1 MIERLLAPGSLRMH
15 YQPMYRCGA
24 DGVSLFALEALAR
37 GPASSHFE
45 HAAVLFD
52 YVRLK
57 RAEVAADRACIAEAF
72 RSVPQL
78 PPGVL
83 LSVNVHACTLE
94 RDAGFPSWVLARAG
108 EAGLDSTRLVL
119 EIVEQGRYWNRA
131 KLAGGLRELR
141 AAGVRLALDDLGA
154 GTCNFSTILDT
165 RPDYLKIDAYIVQ
178 GCANDPFRSRTLE
191 AIHRLAGDFG
201 ALAVAEGIETE
212 SDLEAVC
219 RIGIEVAQ
227 GFFLGRPLPPSE
239 FPALTSPLLK
249 VHPHTYLIRG
259 EQTHATQKDS
269 AGRRLKHDSHDGTD
283 DSDQGPVRAG
293 YGVER

>member
-1 MIERLLAPGSLRMH
+1 MH
-15 YQPMYRCGA
+15 YQPMYRYSQ
-24 DGVSLFALEALAR
+24 DGLSLFALEALAR

-57 RAEVAADRACIAEAF
+57 RAEVTADRACIAEAF
-72 RSVPQL
+72 RSAPQL

-94 RDAGFPSWVLARAG
+94 RDAAFPSWVLARAN
-108 EAGLDSTRLVL
+108 EAGLDSSLLVL
-119 EIVEQGRYWNRA
+119 EIVEQGRYWNRT
-131 KLAGGLRELR
+131 KLEGGLRKLR

-154 GTCNFSTILDT
+154 GICNFSTILDT
-165 RPDYLKIDAYIVQ
+165 RPDFLKIDGYIVR
-178 GCANDPFRSRTLE
+178 GCANDPYRRRMLE
-191 AIHRLAGDFG
+191 AIRRLAGDFG

-212 SDLEAVC
+212 SDLEAVG

-227 GFFLGRPLPPSE
+227 GFFLGRPQPPSE
-239 FPALTSPLLK
+239 LSALMLPPLK
-249 VHPHTYLIRG
+249 AAHSRSYLIRG
-259 EQTHATQKDS
+259 EQTYATQKDS

-283 DSDQGPVRAG
+283 DSDEGSVRAG
-293 YGVER
+293 YGLKR